1 MKLRASICILLLMA
15 LRGPSVPPPS
25 HALPWGLEDL
35 WDQIGF
41 VKNDGQFPPN
51 VRLAYL
57 AGRVLV
63 AFEDS
68 GFAVF
73 FSDGNK
79 ESFSLPCSPV
89 CRLVP
94 LEPKGSSFSWQ
105 VGQPHRWRN
114 KIPTFS
120 RLRYEGLAHGVT
132 VEFYPRH
139 GDLEFDVLAP
149 SPEALAGFS
158 IKREV
163 TPDHSSSPSPKPSF
177 RATIQR
183 LATLIR
189 PELPTRAITVSY
201 RERTASFHFELPAN
215 LPEGPVH
222 LDPTVVWGS
231 YWGKGGPFVDVAVG
245 NDGAIFILGQ
255 VFGFSLEDPTSS
267 SDPNLLLA
275 AIAPDRSRLLWL
287 KIFGGSWTDEPT
299 KLAVGP
305 NGTVYTVGRTVS
317 PDFPITADAFSKN
330 NFGASVG
337 FVAGHAARDGSLAF
351 SSFFADPKFVPRY
364 ATISV
369 ENLAVGKSG
378 DLFLAGRVAG
388 GGLPVTG
395 GSHQSLPA
403 GGFDWF
409 VARLAPQATLV
420 RWCTYLGGQQEE
432 KSKPRIALDPMDRV
446 LLAGSTYS
454 RELPATI
461 PPPASYDSTRTR
473 VYLARFSSEGR
484 FQAGAFLASNHETDL
499 GGLVALDENTA
510 SLVGVSYGSEF
521 PQKNPVVAANG
532 IVVGMFLA
540 RLRFD
545 VEEWEQVTFTPVANL
560 PSYPYF
566 QLLEVVGSA
575 MDSSGTLAVVGN
587 TAIGGLEFPKT
598 YRCHEAV
605 LLSTSFVTW
614 FNPWNGQL
622 LEGTY
627 SGPQQFSALGM
638 ALGPDDTVYLAG
650 TAELL
655 PDPFPIPGAN
665 DPPCYPPCG
674 QGNGGNLVLAVH
686 RGEPPVP
693 RISWA
698 SHPREIVNDIPVEL
712 ELTFRLDRPW
722 PDPLTISVSNASQG
736 GLPREVQLPAGA
748 TEGKV
753 AVQLFHGVNFISAC
767 LPVPISGC
775 CAKAQIELRHPP
787 QVVLDM
793 GSWGPYYPGE
803 ITRATVSVNYVP
815 LNEEYSIECFAD
827 PAGVFQVPDKT
838 KVRGPNRA
846 GPYTLEALKPGSARL
861 WCEARNNLGQVL
873 RSSDVSVTVTWPP
886 PQHLRFLPVALHLP
900 GLDNSRWRTVLSVFN
915 GYRHPQALTLRW
927 LQKGIERRFT
937 VPPKGLLRFDDLLVQ
952 AFALVPEESASAS
965 VLLASEGKLTATAQV
980 VNDTPKG
987 TYGQSFLLAELSHVS
1002 ASNTARIV
1010 LPFLKGGERFR
1021 SNVGVFSDSRVYGC
1035 RGRLQIYDQRGTPVG
1050 GYDVNLPP
1058 LGWTQFNQV
1067 LGSGTDSPLLGYA
1080 FLWAEQGA
1088 SCQAY
1093 VSIVDRRTGDPT
1105 TLALPTDWSQGV
1117 VPVVAQTPGDLG
1129 SQWRTELAVLLHNPF
1144 GAFTSLRA
1152 AFYPQGEAEPKLVD
1166 ISGPS
1171 GTLVHYENVL
1181 STLFGYS
1188 ENDRVSGFLTFEPR
1202 ESYVAVRLYNLAPAG
1217 TLGQEIPS
1225 HPTLTTQAVALPGL
1239 VHNDNFR
1246 TNLGF
1251 FVDPQYAQTI
1261 TPKAKVTFFD
1271 QAGNIVGQAL
1281 SLDLPP
1287 GWSQLNGLL
1296 ASQGLAGAGYV
1307 TAAVEVTPQA
1317 WVYAS
1322 VVDNKSGD
1330 PTLIEADPLCLEAA
1344 YPCNFELGPP
1354 PP

>member
-1 MKLRASICILLLMA
+1 MKLRAGLCIVLVMA
-15 LRGPSVPPPS
+15 LRGPSAPAPS
-25 HALPWGLEDL
+25 RSLPWGLEDL

-51 VRLAYL
+51 VRLGYL
-57 AGRVLV
+57 AGSVLV

-68 GFAVF
+68 GFTVF
-73 FSDGNK
+73 FPDGNK
-79 ESFSLPCSPV
+79 ESFVLPCSPA
-89 CRLVP
+89 CRPVP
-94 LEPKGSSFSWQ
+94 LEPKASSFSWQ
-105 VGQPHRWRN
+105 VGHPHRWRN
-114 KIPTFS
+114 KIPTYS
-120 RLRYEGLAHGVT
+120 RLRYEGLANGVT

-158 IKREV
+158 IRREL
-163 TPDHSSSPSPKPSF
+163 TSARSTSHSSKPAF
-177 RATIQR
+177 RTTIQH
-183 LATLIR
+183 LATLLR
-189 PELPTRAITVSY
+189 PALPNRAITVSY
-201 RERTASFHFELPAN
+201 RESTASFHFQLPPGLPA
-215 LPEGPVH
+215 GPVH
-222 LDPTVVWGS
+222 LDPTVVWGN
-231 YWGKGGPFVDVAVG
+231 YWGKGGPFVDVAVA
-245 NDGAIFILGQ
+245 NDGAIFLLGQ
-255 VFGFSLEDPTSS
+255 VFGFSLEEPTSPA
-267 SDPNLLLA
+267 DPNVLLA

-287 KIFGGSWTDEPT
+287 KVFGGSWSDEPT
-299 KLAVGP
+299 KLAVDP

-317 PDFPITADAFSKN
+317 PDFPITADAFAKN
-330 NFGASVG
+330 TFGASVG
-337 FVAGHAARDGSLAF
+337 FVVGHTAATGSLVF
-351 SSFFADPKFVPRY
+351 SSLFANREFVPGN
-364 ATISV
+364 AHISV
-369 ENLAVGKSG
+369 EDIVVGKSG

-388 GGLPVTG
+388 GGLPVTE
-395 GSHQSLPA
+395 GSPQPLPA

-409 VARLAPQATLV
+409 VARLAPRATQV
-420 RWCTYLGGQQEE
+420 RWCTYLGGPQEE
-432 KSKPRIALDPMDRV
+432 KSKPRIALDSTERV

-454 RELPATI
+454 RELPDTI
-461 PPPASYDSTRTR
+461 PPPASYESTWTR
-473 VYLARFSSEGR
+473 AYLARFSPAGR
-484 FQAGAFLASNHETDL
+484 LQAGAFLASNHETDV
-499 GGLVALDENTA
+499 GGVVALNEHTA
-510 SLVGVSYGSEF
+510 ALVGVFNGSEF
-521 PQKNPVVAANG
+521 PQKNPVRSANG

-545 VEEWEQVTFTPVANL
+545 LEEWEQVTLTSVANP
-560 PSYPYF
+560 PSDPYF
-566 QLLEVVGSA
+566 KPLEIVGAA

-587 TAIGGLEFPKT
+587 TAIEGLQFPKT
-598 YRCHEAV
+598 YRCHWGF
-605 LLSTSFVTW
+605 LSTSFVTW
-614 FNPWNGQL
+614 FNPWDGQL

-674 QGNGGNLVLAVH
+674 QGNSGNLVLAVH
-686 RGEPPVP
+686 RGDPPFP
-693 RISWA
+693 GISWA
-698 SHPREIVNDIPVEL
+698 SHPREIVDENPVEI

-722 PDPLTISVSNASQG
+722 PEAITISVHNVSEGSLSRN
-736 GLPREVQLPAGA
+736 VQLPAGA
-748 TEGKV
+748 VEGKV
-753 AVQLFHGVNFISAC
+753 SVQLFPGLNFISAC
-767 LPVPISGC
+767 LPVAISGC
-775 CAKAQIELRHPP
+775 CAKTHIELRRPP
-787 QVVLDM
+787 RVELNL
-793 GSWGPYYPGE
+793 GHSEPFYPGE
-803 ITRATVSVNYVP
+803 TTLATVSLNHVP
-815 LNEEYSIECFAD
+815 FDEEYSVECFAD
-827 PAGVFQVPDKT
+827 ATGVFQVPEKT
-838 KVRGPNRA
+838 TVRGPNLA
-846 GPYTLEALKPGSARL
+846 GPYTLEALKPGSTRL
-861 WCEARNNLGQVL
+861 WCEARSSSGQVI

-886 PQHLRFLPVALHLP
+886 PQHIRFLPVASHQP

-927 LQKGIERRFT
+927 LQKGIERSFT

-952 AFALVPEESASAS
+952 AFALAPENSASAS
-965 VLLASEGKLTATAQV
+965 VLLVSEGKLTATAQV

-987 TYGQSFLLAELSHVS
+987 TFGQSFLLADLNHVP
-1002 ASNTARIV
+1002 ASTVARIV

-1021 SNVGVFSDSRVYGC
+1021 SNIGVFSDSKVDGC
-1035 RGRLQIYDQRGTPVG
+1035 HGRLQIYDSRGNPVS

-1067 LGSGTDSPLLGYA
+1067 LGSEPNSPTLGYA
-1080 FLWAEQGA
+1080 FLWAEQGS

-1117 VPVVAQTPGDLG
+1117 IPVAAQTPGELG

-1152 AFYPQGEAEPKLVD
+1152 AFYPQGGGEPKLVD

-1181 STLFGYS
+1181 STLFGYA
-1188 ENDRVSGFLTFEPR
+1188 ENDRVSGFMTFEPR
-1202 ESYVAVRLYNLAPAG
+1202 ESHVAVRLYNLGSTG

-1225 HPTLTTQAVALPGL
+1225 HPTLTVRTVALPGL
-1239 VHNDNFR
+1239 VHDSNFR

-1251 FVDPQYAQTI
+1251 FVDPQYAQII

-1271 QAGNIVGQAL
+1271 PAGNVVGRAS

-1287 GWSQLNGLL
+1287 GWSQLNGVLS
-1296 ASQGLAGAGYV
+1296 SQGLAGAGYV
-1307 TAAVEVTPQA
+1307 TAVVEVTPQA

-1330 PTLIEADPLCLEAA
+1330 PTLIEADPLCLEVEP
-1344 YPCNFELGPP
+1344 PCSFKLSPP